1 MEKKLRK
8 RENLLVDAG
17 KGVILFAVWSVAK
30 VNLYLGMSSFI
41 LEELHKAALEYGIS
55 EKALI
60 VLMGSL
66 LAVILLW
73 MLGSRLYIGL
83 NAIAEG
89 KGKKKGWAYLV
100 LTAILLLTD
109 MQSFWQVNLVSFLF
123 GGLKNAFSMSVS
135 FVLELVSLY
144 ILLELLICGI
154 RVKRLRKMEKE

>member
-1 MEKKLRK
+1 M
-8 RENLLVDAG
+8 G
-17 KGVILFAVWSVAK
+17 AV
-30 VNLYLGMSSFI
+30 
-41 LEELHKAALEYGIS
+41 
-55 EKALI
+55 
-60 VLMGSL
+60 GSL
-66 LAVILLW
+66 LAMILLW
-73 MLGSRLYIGL
+73 MLGSRLYIAL

-144 ILLELLICGI
+144 MLLELLICGI
-154 RVKRLRKMEKE
+154 RVKRLRKMEKEYFKNNT

>member
-41 LEELHKAALEYGIS
+41 LEELHKAALEYGVS
-55 EKALI
+55 EKVLLL
-60 VLMGSL
+60 LMGSL

>member
-66 LAVILLW
+66 LAMILLW

>member
-1 MEKKLRK
+1 MDKKLRK

-41 LEELHKAALEYGIS
+41 LEELHKAALESGVS
-55 EKALI
+55 EKTLI

-100 LTAILLLTD
+100 LTAVLLLTD
-109 MQSFWQVNLVSFLF
+109 MQTFWQVNLASILF